1 MLKDLD
7 LKKYPHIYIAPGYT
21 DMRQGINS
29 LSALV
34 QYRFHLD
41 PLGEGSIFMFCGRK
55 RDRIKVRTHDQD
67 GYVLLYKRTF
77 KGRYQWPMSEEDVKA
92 LTPYEF
98 GQLMEGYSLE
108 SSIDA
113 DAITRIRKA
122 GRIMAKTGEEETA
135 C

>member
-7 LKKYPHIYIAPGYT
+7 LRKYPHIYIAPGYT

-34 QYRFHLD
+34 QYQFRLD
-41 PLGEGSIFMFCGRK
+41 PLGEGTIFLFCGRK
-55 RDRIKVRTHDQD
+55 RDRIKILTHDPD
-67 GYVLLYKRTF
+67 GYVLLYKRVF
-77 KGRYQWPMSEEDVKA
+77 KGRYQWPMSEEEVRT

-98 GQLMEGYSLE
+98 RQLLGGYSME
-108 SSIDA
+108 SSIDT
-113 DAITRIRKA
+113 DAIIRIRQA
-122 GRIMAKTGEEETA
+122 NRIPGQDKEEETP

>member
-1 MLKDLD
+1 MRISLVFQIFRKV
-7 LKKYPHIYIAPGYT
+7 GYT

-55 RDRIKVRTHDQD
+55 RDRIKVLTHDQD

>member
-21 DMRQGINS
+21 DMRQGING

-34 QYRFHLD
+34 QYQFRLD

-55 RDRIKVRTHDQD
+55 RDRIKVLAHDQD

-98 GQLMEGYSLE
+98 GQLIEGYSLE
-108 SSIDA
+108 KSIDA

-122 GRIMAKTGEEETA
+122 GRIMAQAGEGGQS

>member
-21 DMRQGINS
+21 DMRQGING

-34 QYRFHLD
+34 QYQFRLD

-55 RDRIKVRTHDQD
+55 RDRIKVLTHDQD

-77 KGRYQWPMSEEDVKA
+77 KGRYQWPMSEEEVRA
-92 LTPYEF
+92 LSPYEF
-98 GQLMEGYSLE
+98 RQLLGGYSME
-108 SSIDA
+108 SSIDT
-113 DAITRIRKA
+113 DAIKRIRQA
-122 GRIMAKTGEEETA
+122 NRIPGQDRKEETP